1 MADRQDA
8 LDAPEPR
15 EFTARSNAGR
25 SLCSEARRPD
35 RPFDIDELDQL
46 NETFERLAPQE
57 IIRWAAEA
65 FGTDVV
71 ATASFG
77 DVTLPHLVATS
88 AAPGRLPIEVAFLD
102 TQYHFAETLWLVER
116 LQATTPMRLITV
128 RPIADVVRDDLWA
141 TNVEQCCAVRK
152 VEPLRRALS
161 NRRAWITGLRRDD
174 SPERAN
180 APIVSW
186 DQKFGVV
193 KINPIATWTDT
204 EVDIYRAMNDL
215 PEHPLVAKGFPSIGC
230 WPCTSP
236 VRDGDDVRA
245 GRWAGKAKTECGLH
259 A

>member
-1 MADRQDA
+1 M
-8 LDAPEPR
+8 E
-15 EFTARSNAGR
+15 G
-25 SLCSEARRPD
+25 
-35 RPFDIDELDQL
+35 PFDIEQLEQL
-46 NETFERLAPQE
+46 NATFEHLSPQE
-57 IIRWAAEA
+57 IVRWAAAE
-65 FGTDVV
+65 FGDDVV

-77 DVTLPHLVATS
+77 DVTLPHLVATNPAS
-88 AAPGRLPIEVAFLD
+88 GRASVEVAFLD

-116 LQATTPMRLITV
+116 LQAMSPLRLLTV
-128 RPIADVVRDDLWA
+128 RPTDDVIRDDLWA

-152 VEPLRRALS
+152 VEPLRRALT

-174 SPERAN
+174 SPGRAK

-186 DQKFGVV
+186 DEKFGVV

-204 EVDIYRAMNDL
+204 EVDLYRAMNDL

-236 VRDGDDVRA
+236 VREGDDVRS
-245 GRWAGKAKTECGLH
+245 GRWQGNAKTECGLH